1 MEFKKGSTLLDQIY
15 KEGTPTWGCKSGVLD
30 VEDVKDFIKQLKNI
44 KKMWSD
50 SGMEC
55 HICNKE
61 QKLWVHGKSN
71 CYYCEI
77 NKLYGS
83 TFD

>member
-1 MEFKKGSTLLDQIY
+1 MEMFNRMKY
-15 KEGTPTWGCKSGVLD
+15 KLNPKWYNLYQPMFIEDLKEEID
-30 VEDVKDFIKQLKNI
+30 VNTFIKQLKNI

-55 HICNKE
+55 PIYNKD

-77 NKLYGS
+77 NKLSGS